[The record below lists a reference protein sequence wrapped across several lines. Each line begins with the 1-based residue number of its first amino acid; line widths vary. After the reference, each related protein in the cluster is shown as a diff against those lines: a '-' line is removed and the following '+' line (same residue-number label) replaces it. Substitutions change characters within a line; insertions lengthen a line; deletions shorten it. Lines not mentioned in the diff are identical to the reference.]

1 MSADSWCPAENY
13 NDRGPNR
20 ASIIRLASATISSVR
35 LFSRLDGLS
44 ANARVDPGAKIAAL
58 QPFPT
63 GLTSIRYPLYSIA
76 VMCRLSKVPQ
86 SPSHARAGLGAA
98 LIRVNRIA
106 ANGHSSLPPGEA
118 IVVCAVESIRGRSL
132 SVFLPVLG
140 CVSPSARR
148 ALILFDLVAPYKSY
162 RRSPSGA
169 VAAFAKT
176 TAGGTCAETLRS
188 CRAE

>member
-76 VMCRLSKVPQ
+76 VIAYLGSLHFNSKRA
-86 SPSHARAGLGAA
+86 HASAG
-98 LIRVNRIA
+98 R
-106 ANGHSSLPPGEA
+106 H
-118 IVVCAVESIRGRSL
+118 
-132 SVFLPVLG
+132 
-140 CVSPSARR
+140 
-148 ALILFDLVAPYKSY
+148 K
-162 RRSPSGA
+162 
-169 VAAFAKT
+169 
-176 TAGGTCAETLRS
+176 
-188 CRAE
+188 